1 MARRTIDGEFLAIM
15 LSDKPKATKARELA
29 ALKKVAAEQRGE
41 AECPDCGDAGPHDDN
56 GAARRS
62 ELSWCCRA
70 CGTHFDAEPA

>member
-1 MARRTIDGEFLAIM
+1 MRQPVDVVFLTIM

-29 ALKKVAAEQRGE
+29 ALKKLAAEQHGE
-41 AECPDCGDAGPHDDN
+41 VECPDCGNKGPHDDN
-56 GAARRS
+56 GAIRRS